1 MVSCIRALIP
11 LMGLPWWLRDKN
23 PPAKAG
29 DEGSIPGSGRPPEE
43 EMATHPSVLAW
54 RIPRT
59 EEPGGLHF
67 MEVSESQT
75 WLSNYMKQQ
84 IPFMRPPPSGPKHLP
99 KSLPSTTITLG
110 SRIPTW
116 TSDCGSG
123 LLNHTEQKRN
133 FPRGAAI

>member
-84 IPFMRPPPSGPKHLP
+84 IPFMRPPPSGGGALP
-99 KSLPSTTITLG
+99 PNPCLLPPSLWVVRFQRGHQIV
-110 SRIPTW
+110 
-116 TSDCGSG
+116 DG

-133 FPRGAAI
+133 FPR